1 MFTTL
6 RLSIGR
12 SRILL
17 VLLCF
22 IHLAGL
28 LSALTLSISHYP
40 RGLLIVVVVAVSL
53 IYTLRKHYFRTSS
66 RSVRAVVLKSSRL
79 RIQQAEAVLDN
90 EPEQTW
96 WLELNSGQTND
107 NGMFPQHRAKLV
119 GSYLVT
125 PWLVLLN
132 FRTEGR
138 LRPFPVLLFSDS
150 TDTEQLRRLRVLL
163 LH

>member
-6 RLSIGR
+6 RLSLGR

-40 RGLLIVVVVAVSL
+40 RGLLIVVVAVSL
-53 IYTLRKHYFRTSS
+53 IYTLKQHYFRTSP

-79 RIQQAEAVLDN
+79 RIQQAEAVLDK

-107 NGMFPQHRAKLV
+107 NSKFPQHRAKLV

-132 FRTEGR
+132 FRIEGR

>member
-40 RGLLIVVVVAVSL
+40 RGLLIVVIAVSL
-53 IYTLRKHYFRTSS
+53 IYTLRKHYFRISS